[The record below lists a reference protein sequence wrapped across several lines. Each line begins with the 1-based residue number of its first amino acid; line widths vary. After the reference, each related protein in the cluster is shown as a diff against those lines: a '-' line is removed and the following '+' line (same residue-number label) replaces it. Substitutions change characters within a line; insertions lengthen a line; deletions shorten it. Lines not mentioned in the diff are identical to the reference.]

1 MEKEKNKLHATHHTF
16 CQNDKNYEVMKSNL
30 PAEDKRMHKFTK
42 VASGQKKKTN
52 FMSLTTLFEVMKS
65 NLPPEHKRL
74 HKFTKIA
81 SG

>member
-42 VASGQKKKTN
+42 VASGQKKTKKTSCHSQH
-52 FMSLTTLFEVMKS
+52 FLK
-65 NLPPEHKRL
+65 
-74 HKFTKIA
+74 
-81 SG
+81 